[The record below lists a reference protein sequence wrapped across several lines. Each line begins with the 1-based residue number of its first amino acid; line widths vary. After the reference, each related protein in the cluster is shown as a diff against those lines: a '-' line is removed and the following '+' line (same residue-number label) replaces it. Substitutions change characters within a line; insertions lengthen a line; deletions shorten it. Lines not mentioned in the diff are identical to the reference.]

1 MTIEGDRSYRA
12 LFTIPDLRK
21 VVFSMQFA
29 RVAQAMTSVAL
40 VLFTLQKYNS
50 PALTGIVTALSIL
63 PGLLI
68 SPLAGALLDRHGRVR
83 LIRLDYVVA
92 MVTMLLIAGLSIAG
106 ALTPELL
113 IVISV
118 ISSLTGPFSQT
129 GMRSLFPLMVPEH
142 LWERINAV
150 DSNGYLIAT
159 IFGPPLAAAMFAI
172 FGGDAAILAIAVP
185 YGVAAALTIGV
196 REPNVF
202 AATSGRLL
210 RDAWDGLRY
219 AWSNLTIR
227 GLIFSISALNVGWG
241 VTTIV
246 IPLMVID
253 RLALPEWVVGI
264 VYALS
269 GVAGMISVFVFGRVD
284 SRGREWRML
293 VYPMLPMAPV
303 TALLL
308 LAGSPAAV
316 AAPLAGLAVM
326 ITSQFLLGLLG
337 GPMDIAL
344 FTMRQRRTDPAWIGR
359 AFAVSMAL
367 NFIGFPIGAA
377 IAGTLAAVSLE
388 LAIGA
393 AVVAAVLGVVFAIF
407 LVPRNEPDELPVAE
421 VSRP

>member
-1 MTIEGDRSYRA
+1 MTIEADRSYRA
-12 LFTIPDLRK
+12 LFTIPELRK

-40 VLFTLQKYNS
+40 VLFTLQKFNS

-83 LIRLDYVVA
+83 LIRLDYIVA
-92 MVTMLLIAGLSIAG
+92 MATMILIAGLSIAG
-106 ALTPELL
+106 LLTPELL
-113 IVISV
+113 IIIAVV
-118 ISSLTGPFSQT
+118 SSLTGPFSQT

-159 IFGPPLAAAMFAI
+159 IFGPPLAAALFAI

-185 YGVAAALTIGV
+185 YGIAALLTLGV
-196 REPNVF
+196 REPNVL

-227 GLIFSISALNVGWG
+227 GLIFSISALNVAWG
-241 VTTIV
+241 ITTIV
-246 IPLMVID
+246 IPLLVID
-253 RLALPEWVVGI
+253 RLDLPEWLVGI

-269 GVAGMISVFVFGRVD
+269 GVAGMISVFIFGRVD

-316 AAPLAGLAVM
+316 AAPVAGLAVM
-326 ITSQFLLGLLG
+326 IASQFLLGLLG

-367 NFIGFPIGAA
+367 NFVGFPIGAA
-377 IAGTLAAVSLE
+377 LAGTLAAVSLE
-388 LAIGA
+388 LAISA
-393 AVVAAVLGVVFAIF
+393 AVVATVVGVVFAIF
-407 LVPRNEPDELPVAE
+407 LVPRNEPAEVAAPE

>member
-1 MTIEGDRSYRA
+1 VTIEADRSYRA
-12 LFTIPDLRK
+12 LFTIPELRK

-40 VLFTLQKYNS
+40 VLFTLQKFNS

-83 LIRLDYVVA
+83 LIRLDYIVA
-92 MVTMLLIAGLSIAG
+92 MATMMLIAGLSIAG
-106 ALTPELL
+106 LLTPELL
-113 IVISV
+113 IIIAVV
-118 ISSLTGPFSQT
+118 SSLTGPFSQT

-150 DSNGYLIAT
+150 DSNGYLIAS
-159 IFGPPLAAAMFAI
+159 IFGPPLAAAMFA
-172 FGGDAAILAIAVP
+172 FLGGEAAFLAIAVP
-185 YGVAAALTIGV
+185 YGVAALLTIGV
-196 REPNVF
+196 REPRV
-202 AATSGRLL
+202 AVASSGHLL
-210 RDAWDGLRY
+210 RDAWEGLRY
-219 AWSNLTIR
+219 AWSNRTIR

-246 IPLMVID
+246 IPLLVIN
-253 RLALPEWVVGI
+253 RLALPEWIVGI
-264 VYALS
+264 VYALA
-269 GVAGMISVFVFGRVD
+269 GVAGVVSVFVFGRVD
-284 SRGREWRML
+284 SRGREWQML
-293 VYPMLPMAPV
+293 VYPMVPFAPL

-308 LAGSPAAV
+308 LAGSPYAV
-316 AAPLAGLAVM
+316 AAPLAGLAVLCA
-326 ITSQFLLGLLG
+326 SQFVLGLLG

-344 FTMRQRRTDPAWIGR
+344 FTIRQRRTDPAWIGR

-367 NFIGFPIGAA
+367 NFVGFPIGAA
-377 IAGTLAAVSLE
+377 LAGTLATFSLE

-393 AVVAAVLGVVFAIF
+393 AVVASVVGVVFAIL
-407 LVPRNEPDELPVAE
+407 LVPRGEPMEVPSAE

>member
-1 MTIEGDRSYRA
+1 
-12 LFTIPDLRK
+12 
-21 VVFSMQFA
+21 
-29 RVAQAMTSVAL
+29 
-40 VLFTLQKYNS
+40 VLFTLQKFNS

-92 MVTMLLIAGLSIAG
+92 MATMMLIAGLSIAG
-106 ALTPELL
+106 LLTPELL
-113 IVISV
+113 VVIAV
-118 ISSLTGPFSQT
+118 VSSLTGPFSQT

-185 YGVAAALTIGV
+185 YGVAAVLTIGV

-202 AATSGRLL
+202 AATSGHLL

-219 AWSNLTIR
+219 AWSNPTIR
-227 GLIFSISALNVGWG
+227 GLIFSISALNVAWG

-246 IPLMVID
+246 IPLLVIQ

-269 GVAGMISVFVFGRVD
+269 G
-284 SRGREWRML
+284 
-293 VYPMLPMAPV
+293 
-303 TALLL
+303 
-308 LAGSPAAV
+308 
-316 AAPLAGLAVM
+316 APLAGRQPSRRSRAIGRPGGDDRVAVPARPA
-326 ITSQFLLGLLG
+326 G
-337 GPMDIAL
+337 
-344 FTMRQRRTDPAWIGR
+344 RTDGHRPVHHASAAHRSGLDRACLRRVDGVELRRLSDRCGHRRHARRGIARAGHRRGRGRVRGGRGLRDVLGAAQRAGR
-359 AFAVSMAL
+359 AAGDGGQPAVGSSTRPT
-367 NFIGFPIGAA
+367 NKSSPV
-377 IAGTLAAVSLE
+377 TSSL
-388 LAIGA
+388 I
-393 AVVAAVLGVVFAIF
+393 
-407 LVPRNEPDELPVAE
+407 R
-421 VSRP
+421 

>member
-284 SRGREWRML
+284 LRGREWRML

>member
-1 MTIEGDRSYRA
+1 VTIEADRSYRA
-12 LFTIPDLRK
+12 LFTIPELRK

-40 VLFTLQKYNS
+40 VLFTLQKFNS

-83 LIRLDYVVA
+83 LIRLDYIVA
-92 MVTMLLIAGLSIAG
+92 MATMILIAGLSIAG
-106 ALTPELL
+106 LLTPELL
-113 IVISV
+113 IIIAVV
-118 ISSLTGPFSQT
+118 SSLTGPFSQT

-159 IFGPPLAAAMFAI
+159 IFGPPLAAALFAI

-185 YGVAAALTIGV
+185 YGIAALLTLGV
-196 REPNVF
+196 REPNVL

-227 GLIFSISALNVGWG
+227 GLIFSISALNVAWG
-241 VTTIV
+241 ITTIV
-246 IPLMVID
+246 IPLLVID
-253 RLALPEWVVGI
+253 RLDLPEWLVGI

-269 GVAGMISVFVFGRVD
+269 GVAGMISVFIFGRVD

-316 AAPLAGLAVM
+316 AAPVAGLAVM
-326 ITSQFLLGLLG
+326 IASQFLLGLLG

-367 NFIGFPIGAA
+367 NFVGFPIGAA
-377 IAGTLAAVSLE
+377 LAGTLAAVSLE
-388 LAIGA
+388 LAISA
-393 AVVAAVLGVVFAIF
+393 AVVATVVGVVFAIF
-407 LVPRNEPDELPVAE
+407 LVPRNEPAEVAAPE

>member
-1 MTIEGDRSYRA
+1 VTFEGDRSYRA
-12 LFTIPDLRK
+12 LFSIPDLRK
-21 VVFSMQFA
+21 VIFSMQFA

-40 VLFTLQKYNS
+40 VLFTLQKFNS
-50 PALTGIVTALSIL
+50 PALTGIVTAASIL

-68 SPLAGALLDRHGRVR
+68 SPIAGALLDRHGRVR

-92 MVTMLLIAGLSIAG
+92 AATMLLIAGLSIG
-106 ALTPELL
+106 GVLTPELL
-113 IVISV
+113 IVIAV
-118 ISSLTGPFSQT
+118 VSSLTGPFSQT

-185 YGVAAALTIGV
+185 YGVAAVLTIGV
-196 REPNVF
+196 HEPRVSS
-202 AATSGRLL
+202 ASSGRLL

-219 AWSNLTIR
+219 AWSNRTIR
-227 GLIFSISALNVGWG
+227 GLIFAISMLNVAWG

-246 IPLMVID
+246 IPLLVID

-269 GVAGMISVFVFGRVD
+269 GVAGMISVFAFGRVD

-303 TALLL
+303 TALIL
-308 LAGSPAAV
+308 LAASPAAV
-316 AAPLAGLAVM
+316 AAPLAGLVVLLV
-326 ITSQFLLGLLG
+326 SQFLLGLLG

-377 IAGTLAAVSLE
+377 LAGTLAAISLE

-393 AVVAAVLGVVFAIF
+393 AVVATVVGGVFAIF
-407 LVPRNEPDELPVAE
+407 LVPRNEPAEVPTAE

>member
-40 VLFTLQKYNS
+40 VLFTLEKFDS
-50 PALTGIVTALSIL
+50 PALTGIVTAASIL

-68 SPLAGALLDRHGRVR
+68 SPIAGALLDRHGRVR

-92 MVTMLLIAGLSIAG
+92 MATMLLIGGLSIG
-106 ALTPELL
+106 GVLTPELL
-113 IVISV
+113 IAIAVV
-118 ISSLTGPFSQT
+118 SSLTGPFSQT

-185 YGVAAALTIGV
+185 YGVAAVLTIGV
-196 REPNVF
+196 REPRVS
-202 AATSGRLL
+202 AASSGRLL

-219 AWSNLTIR
+219 AWANRTIR
-227 GLIFSISALNVGWG
+227 GLIFSISALNVAWG

-269 GVAGMISVFVFGRVD
+269 GVAGMISVFAFGRVD

-308 LAGSPAAV
+308 LAGGPAAV
-316 AAPLAGLAVM
+316 EAPLAGLAVLLA
-326 ITSQFLLGLLG
+326 SQFVLGLLG

-377 IAGTLAAVSLE
+377 LAGSLAAVSLD
-388 LAIGA
+388 LAIAA
-393 AVVAAVLGVVFAIF
+393 AVVACVVAVVFAILF
-407 LVPRNEPDELPVAE
+407 VPRNEPEEVPAPQ

>member
-1 MTIEGDRSYRA
+1 
-12 LFTIPDLRK
+12 
-21 VVFSMQFA
+21 
-29 RVAQAMTSVAL
+29 
-40 VLFTLQKYNS
+40 
-50 PALTGIVTALSIL
+50 
-63 PGLLI
+63 
-68 SPLAGALLDRHGRVR
+68 
-83 LIRLDYVVA
+83 
-92 MVTMLLIAGLSIAG
+92 
-106 ALTPELL
+106 
-113 IVISV
+113 
-118 ISSLTGPFSQT
+118 
-129 GMRSLFPLMVPEH
+129 
-142 LWERINAV
+142 
-150 DSNGYLIAT
+150 
-159 IFGPPLAAAMFAI
+159 MFAI
-172 FGGDAAILAIAVP
+172 FGGDAAVLAIAIP
-185 YGVAAALTIGV
+185 YGIAAVLTVGV
-196 REPNVF
+196 REPQVF
-202 AATSGRLL
+202 AASTGHLV

-227 GLIFSISALNVGWG
+227 GLIFSISALNVAWG

-253 RLALPEWVVGI
+253 RLALPEWVVGV

-269 GVAGMISVFVFGRVD
+269 GVAGMISVFIFGRVD

-326 ITSQFLLGLLG
+326 VASQFVLGLLG

-367 NFIGFPIGAA
+367 NFVGFPIGAA

-388 LAIGA
+388 LAIAA
-393 AVVAAVLGVVFAIF
+393 AVVASVFGVVFAIF
-407 LVPRNEPDELPVAE
+407 LVPRNEPVELPAAE

>member
-1 MTIEGDRSYRA
+1 VTTEGDRSYRA

-40 VLFTLQKYNS
+40 VLFTLEKFDS
-50 PALTGIVTALSIL
+50 PALAGIVTAASIL

-92 MVTMLLIAGLSIAG
+92 MATMLLIAGLSIAG
-106 ALTPELL
+106 LLTPELL
-113 IVISV
+113 ILIAVV
-118 ISSLTGPFSQT
+118 SSLTGPFSQT
-129 GMRSLFPLMVPEH
+129 GMRSLFPLMVPEY

-159 IFGPPLAAAMFAI
+159 IFGPPLAAALFAF
-172 FGGDAAILAIAVP
+172 FGGDAAVLAIAIP
-185 YGVAAALTIGV
+185 YGIAAALTFGV
-196 REPNVF
+196 REPQVT
-202 AATSGRLL
+202 AASSGHLL

-219 AWSNLTIR
+219 AWSNRTIR

-253 RLALPEWVVGI
+253 RLALPEWVVGL
-264 VYALS
+264 VYASS
-269 GVAGMISVFVFGRVD
+269 GVAGMISVFMFGRVD

-308 LAGSPAAV
+308 FAGSPAAV

-326 ITSQFLLGLLG
+326 CASQFVLGLLG

-344 FTMRQRRTDPAWIGR
+344 FTIRQRRTDPAWIGR

-367 NFIGFPIGAA
+367 NFVGFPIGAA
-377 IAGTLAAVSLE
+377 LAGSLAAVSLE

-393 AVVAAVLGVVFAIF
+393 AVVATVAAVIFAIL
-407 LVPRNEPDELPVAE
+407 LVPRGEPEAVVAVE

>member
-1 MTIEGDRSYRA
+1 VTIEADRSYRA
-12 LFTIPDLRK
+12 LFTIPELRK

-40 VLFTLQKYNS
+40 VLFTLQKFNS

-83 LIRLDYVVA
+83 LIRLDYIVA
-92 MVTMLLIAGLSIAG
+92 MATMMLIAGLSIAG
-106 ALTPELL
+106 LLTPELL
-113 IVISV
+113 IVIAV
-118 ISSLTGPFSQT
+118 VSSLTGPFSQT

-185 YGVAAALTIGV
+185 YGLAAVLTLGV
-196 REPNVF
+196 REPRVSS
-202 AATSGRLL
+202 ASSGHLL

-219 AWSNLTIR
+219 AWSNRTIR
-227 GLIFSISALNVGWG
+227 GLIFSISALNVAWG

-246 IPLMVID
+246 IPLLVLD
-253 RLALPEWVVGI
+253 RLALPEWVVGL
-264 VYALS
+264 VYAIS
-269 GVAGMISVFVFGRVD
+269 GVAGMIAVFAFGRVD

-326 ITSQFLLGLLG
+326 VASQFLLGLLG

-377 IAGTLAAVSLE
+377 LAGTLAAVSLE

-393 AVVAAVLGVVFAIF
+393 AVIATGIGVVFAIF
-407 LVPRNEPDELPVAE
+407 LVPRNEPAEVVAPE

>member
-1 MTIEGDRSYRA
+1 VTIEGDRSYRA

-29 RVAQAMTSVAL
+29 RDAQAMTSVAL

-185 YGVAAALTIGV
+185 YGVAAVLTIGV

-227 GLIFSISALNVGWG
+227 GLIFSISALNVAWG

-269 GVAGMISVFVFGRVD
+269 GVAGMISVFMFGRVD

-326 ITSQFLLGLLG
+326 IASQFLLGLLG

-367 NFIGFPIGAA
+367 NFVGFPIGAA

-393 AVVAAVLGVVFAIF
+393 AVLASVVGVVFAIF
-407 LVPRNEPDELPVAE
+407 LVPRNEPDEVPAAE

>member
-106 ALTPELL
+106 ALTPGLL

-284 SRGREWRML
+284 LRGREWRML

-407 LVPRNEPDELPVAE
+407 LVPRNEPDEVPVAE

>member
-264 VYALS
+264 VYSLS

-316 AAPLAGLAVM
+316 AAPLAGLAVL

-407 LVPRNEPDELPVAE
+407 LVPRNEPDEVPMAE

>member
-1 MTIEGDRSYRA
+1 MTFEGDRSYRA

-21 VVFSMQFA
+21 VIFSMQFA

-50 PALTGIVTALSIL
+50 PALTGLVTALSIL

-68 SPLAGALLDRHGRVR
+68 SPIAGALLDRHGRVR

-92 MVTMLLIAGLSIAG
+92 MLTMLLIAGLSIAG

-118 ISSLTGPFSQT
+118 VSSLTGPFSQT

-185 YGVAAALTIGV
+185 YGAAAALTIGV

-202 AATSGRLL
+202 SATSGRLL

-227 GLIFSISALNVGWG
+227 GLIFSISALNVAWG

-316 AAPLAGLAVM
+316 AAPLAGLTVLIA
-326 ITSQFLLGLLG
+326 SQFLLGLLG

-367 NFIGFPIGAA
+367 NFVGFPIGAA

-393 AVVAAVLGVVFAIF
+393 AVVATVIGGVFAIF
-407 LVPRNEPDELPVAE
+407 LVPRNEPVEVPTAE

>member
-1 MTIEGDRSYRA
+1 VTIEADRSYRA
-12 LFTIPDLRK
+12 LFTIPDLRQ

-40 VLFTLQKYNS
+40 VLFTLQKFNS

-106 ALTPELL
+106 ALTPALL
-113 IVISV
+113 IVIAV
-118 ISSLTGPFSQT
+118 VSSLTGPFSQT

-185 YGVAAALTIGV
+185 YGIAAVLTIGV
-196 REPNVF
+196 REPNVL
-202 AATSGRLL
+202 AATSGHLL

-227 GLIFSISALNVGWG
+227 GLIFSISALNVAWG

-246 IPLMVID
+246 IPLLVID

-269 GVAGMISVFVFGRVD
+269 GVAGMISVFMFGRVD

-316 AAPLAGLAVM
+316 AAPLAGLAVL
-326 ITSQFLLGLLG
+326 IASQFLLGLLG

-367 NFIGFPIGAA
+367 NFVGFPIGAA

-393 AVVAAVLGVVFAIF
+393 AVVASAVGVVFAIF
-407 LVPRNEPDELPVAE
+407 LVPRNEPEEVPTAE